1 MIDDFVGELRDEIS
15 AQIKYS
21 IMGFSQG
28 NKLALGG
35 VAGSGGGTGSP
46 IAGIVGQLAQRYIT
60 YDTSEEATASGNT
73 SLVDNLN
80 HMRYRLH
87 VLESTPAV
95 GTFIDL
101 TDTPETYTGYGKYYL
116 AVKESEDGVEFI
128 PITAGGGGNSNPIFK
143 AEGYIDVA
151 SGIDIA
157 YLCTTSGTINNIST
171 YVETVSGTL
180 ILDVNKNMTTIFTT
194 QENRPTITE
203 AGVDASLTPDITT
216 FVSGD
221 IFTVDI
227 DAVGEA
233 SNLIAVINLTTAS
246 GVSELVYWNDVLS
259 KPETFAPSAHT
270 HLWAEIT
277 DPPATYTPASHT
289 HTESEITD
297 LDHDAVKLQGI
308 NISTDTPI
316 SGELLTY
323 DGTNW
328 IPSGITLTTDFLS
341 LTDTPSSYSVQAGK
355 YLVVSSGENSV
366 EFDSLPIAL
375 NGDVY
380 SGIQNTNIISTEALF
395 NNGIMENS
403 LLLPGL
409 FSHYENSFGLNTWY
423 NKANNEHNI
432 TISGGVIPQV
442 TSGIYCIYADPSCN
456 ITDWSTDFPYIS
468 PNNNHELSI
477 IIWTKLPTAESIA
490 SGEYYLLYKQLEYEI
505 FVYKQYHPSFGHLMS
520 INGNI
525 YNSTDNYL
533 NSVSLYQTGYN
544 GEWLMLW
551 LTWKNGYGGSVGIR
565 GTSISKQN
573 EVIYTPILLNSD
585 NPRITSIGRKAAS
598 AASYGEETNTYTS
611 SNYLSCHIAD
621 IKILNHYMT
630 VDEMN
635 RVFQYTRGKYG
646 V

>member
-1 MIDDFVGELRDEIS
+1 MIDDFVGQLRDEID

-28 NKLALGG
+28 NKLALNG

-46 IAGIVGQLAQRYIT
+46 IGGIVGQLAQRYIT
-60 YDTSEEATASGNT
+60 YDTSEAATLSGET

-101 TDTPETYTGYGKYYL
+101 TDTPESYTGYGKYYL
-116 AVKESEDGVEFI
+116 AVKESENGVEFI

-143 AEGYIDVA
+143 AEGYVDVA

-216 FVSGD
+216 FASGD

-227 DAVGEA
+227 DTVGEA

-246 GVSELVYWNDVLS
+246 GVSELVYWNDILS

-277 DPPATYTPASHT
+277 DPPATYTPSSHT

-297 LDHDAVKLQGI
+297 LDHDAVKLQGV
-308 NISTDTPI
+308 NISTDTPV

-341 LTDTPSSYSVQAGK
+341 LTDTPSSYSGQAGK
-355 YLVVSSGENSV
+355 YLVVASGENSV
-366 EFDSLPIAL
+366 EFANMLAELP
-375 NGDVY
+375 DVFMHY
-380 SGIQNTNIISTEALF
+380 DNYVNNPSYNPGPVWMDKSGRGVHLVSS
-395 NNGIMENS
+395 GENY
-403 LLLPGL
+403 P
-409 FSHYENSFGLNTWY
+409 
-423 NKANNEHNI
+423 
-432 TISGGVIPQV
+432 TISGCNGKTVMYFDGVDDNLYNSVDTTRISVPRHQLGMTVVTWVKVVDVHKEQHIIHRDYSYDLYCTESGNLHFKMWGTGGHQDIETPQQIEEGSWNMLWANV
-442 TSGIYCIYADPSCN
+442 VRKGDTLDVSIKLGINNSYTEIASSFIN
-456 ITDWSTDFPYIS
+456 AFGPYQSFRILSLGCRNVPAEYTS
-468 PNNNHELSI
+468 PNS
-477 IIWTKLPTAESIA
+477 LPTSYTSDKFLNGCISET
-490 SGEYYLLYKQLEYEI
+490 YLCGDK
-505 FVYKQYHPSFGHLMS
+505 VTTDD
-520 INGNI
+520 I
-525 YNSTDNYL
+525 YNY
-533 NSVSLYQTGYN
+533 Y
-544 GEWLMLW
+544 
-551 LTWKNGYGGSVGIR
+551 
-565 GTSISKQN
+565 
-573 EVIYTPILLNSD
+573 
-585 NPRITSIGRKAAS
+585 
-598 AASYGEETNTYTS
+598 
-611 SNYLSCHIAD
+611 
-621 IKILNHYMT
+621 
-630 VDEMN
+630 
-635 RVFQYTRGKYG
+635 QYTRGKYG